1 MEAHKVA
8 DIVDPNV
15 LVNNKTT
22 ILEHLTKSSQNKVE
36 VRDTLIEE
44 YSKYDKDLR
53 LLTFKILLEKFNSKY
68 NTLLPEQKNI
78 LKEFITSVDSST
90 RLRSIVNEELKKL
103 TSKIVALS
111 EATSDDIIKIK
122 LQEVV
127 KSIKPLSKR
136 DKVNDNHL
144 VNIMQYYELSK
155 ELKEL

>member
-1 MEAHKVA
+1 MIDAKL
-8 DIVDPNV
+8 NSSS
-15 LVNNKTT
+15 
-22 ILEHLTKSSQNKVE
+22 KSSSNFLLF
-36 VRDTLIEE
+36 RDV
-44 YSKYDKDLR
+44 SS
-53 LLTFKILLEKFNSKY
+53 LLGIFPT
-68 NTLLPEQKNI
+68 
-78 LKEFITSVDSST
+78 
-90 RLRSIVNEELKKL
+90 LKKL

-144 VNIMQYYELSK
+144 VNIMQYYELIK